1 MILLNLYF
9 IFIQIIGFIAWLLLG
24 LSYYRK
30 DTDHILIFQ
39 VISTILFCLHYF
51 LLGAYSGL
59 LICIYEV
66 IRDYSYY
73 KTDKDNYIFVGSALV
88 YAVSGYFTYTG
99 LLDLFPYFASL
110 MDGFFLTKKRNIVVF
125 GAIITYTLWFIYDMY
140 AKSYSGAITDGIIII
155 SNIYIL
161 LFRKENKGIITKG
174 KIEFK

>member
-1 MILLNLYF
+1 MNIYF
-9 IFIQIIGFIAWLLLG
+9 IFIQIIGFVAWILLG

-30 DTDHILIFQ
+30 DTDHILVFQ

-59 LICIYEV
+59 LICVYEV

-73 KTDKDNYIFVGSALV
+73 KTDKDNYIFLGSALV
-88 YAVSGYFTYTG
+88 YGVSAYLTFSS

-110 MDGFFLTKKRNIVVF
+110 IDGFFLTKKRVIVVF
-125 GAIITYTLWFIYDMY
+125 GAIITYTLWLIYDLY
-140 AKSYSGAITDGIIII
+140 ALSYSGAITDGIIIV

-161 LFRKENKGIITKG
+161 LFRKEKKDFVVKGRISLK
-174 KIEFK
+174 K